1 MTIRRGHSVTWLSS
15 GTPVVFEETRALTL
29 GMTNRVM
36 IDWSTE
42 TREILGSGF
51 KSR

>member
-1 MTIRRGHSVTWLSS
+1 MHIRGHSVTRLSS
-15 GTPVVFEETRALTL
+15 GTPVVFEENARSEDSM
-29 GMTNRVM
+29 MTN
-36 IDWSTE
+36 WSTE